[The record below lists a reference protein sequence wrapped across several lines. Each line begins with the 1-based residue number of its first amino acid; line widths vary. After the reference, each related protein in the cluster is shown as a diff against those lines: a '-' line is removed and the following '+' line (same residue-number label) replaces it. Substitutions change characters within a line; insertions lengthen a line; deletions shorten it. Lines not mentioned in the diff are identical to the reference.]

1 MHIRFIITL
10 AITLSCT
17 LSYGQNA
24 RGGLKHVSNNFTS
37 IEINKRLKNRAIIY
51 GNFILRENFS
61 TVNDTEYI
69 IVKNI
74 ESGKEYSFVV
84 KYVNYNRK
92 SIPFLYFIPEGE
104 YQILKY
110 GAIIQKPL
118 GYKFYTEPIFKK
130 FNHFS
135 EQNKKKIKEGLINI
149 DAQERFTFKVK
160 NNTVNYLGSWNFDRG
175 YINFFDDKLKLDKKM
190 KIKVNKRLDYKNAI
204 INFPK

>member
-1 MHIRFIITL
+1 MYIRFIITL
-10 AITLSCT
+10 VITLSLT

-51 GNFILRENFS
+51 GNFILRENFT
-61 TVNDTEYI
+61 TVKDTEYI

-84 KYVNYNRK
+84 KNVYNKRK

-135 EQNKKKIKEGLINI
+135 EQNKKKIKEGLIDI
-149 DAQERFTFKVK
+149 EAQEKFTFTVK
-160 NNTVNYLGSWNFDRG
+160 NNTINYLGSWNFDRG

-190 KIKVNKRLDYKNAI
+190 KIKINKKIDYKNAI